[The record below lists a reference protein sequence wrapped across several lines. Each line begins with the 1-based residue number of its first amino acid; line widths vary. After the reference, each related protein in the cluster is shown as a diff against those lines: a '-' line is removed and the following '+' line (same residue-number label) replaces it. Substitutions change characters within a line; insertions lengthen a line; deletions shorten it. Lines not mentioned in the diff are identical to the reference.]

1 MIKNEKDMYV
11 CQWQKRDLLMEKKKW
26 NDQTFPEIWQFS
38 IEILTEVSSLIN
50 MGE

>member
-1 MIKNEKDMYV
+1 MSMTKKGSLDG
-11 CQWQKRDLLMEKKKW
+11 KKKW